1 MPGNWLAEKVR
12 LLPGRPREERRQHP
26 WIYRSEIAE
35 IMGNP
40 APGDVVDV
48 VDARGRFIGRGYW
61 NPRSQIAIRILTR
74 DLGVKIDEAF
84 FRERLQAALAY
95 RRTVVEDTNAYRLVN
110 AEADFLPGLVVDRY
124 GEYLVVQTLTLGV
137 ERFKPFIVSLLAEM
151 ICPAGIYERND
162 VSVRELEGLPLTK
175 GILHGTCPAEVPFT
189 EYGLSFWADIA
200 NGQKTGF
207 FLDQREN
214 RRAVARYARGA
225 RVLDCFCYAGGFTVH
240 AAAAGAAEV
249 VAVDISGAALGFAAR
264 HAAANGVADRCRFVE
279 ANAFDYLRSL
289 VAAGKRFDLVVLDP
303 PSFTKTK
310 DAVPGAL
317 RGYKEINLRAL
328 KLLSAG
334 GYLVSCSCS
343 YHVTED
349 LFLAAIAA
357 AARDARRE
365 LRLVELRRQ
374 AKDHPMLLAAPET
387 YYLKCAVFQV
397 F

>member
-1 MPGNWLAEKVR
+1 MPGDWLAEKVR

-35 IMGNP
+35 ITGNP

-137 ERFKPFIVSLLAEM
+137 ERFKPLIVSLLAEM
-151 ICPAGIYERND
+151 ISPAGIYERND

>member
-1 MPGNWLAEKVR
+1 MPGDWLAEKVR

-35 IMGNP
+35 ITGNP

-124 GEYLVVQTLTLGV
+124 GDYLVVQTLTLGV
-137 ERFKPFIVSLLAEM
+137 ERFKPLIVSLLAEM
-151 ICPAGIYERND
+151 ISPSGIYERND
-162 VSVRELEGLPLTK
+162 VSVRELEGLPPTK
-175 GILHGTCPAEVPFT
+175 GILYGTCPAEVPFT
-189 EYGLSFWADIA
+189 EYGLSFWADIV

-240 AAAAGAAEV
+240 AATAGAAEV

-289 VAAGKRFDLVVLDP
+289 VTAGKRFDLVVLDP